1 MPRRPRTEPLSPRAA
16 ARLRTPRGGWVPSV
30 RELGPAGHGP
40 PARELG
46 PASHG
51 PRPQDPSDGV
61 GGEGPPWA
69 RAGPHR
75 PEDDVEVGSDREGDV
90 DLPGDH
96 DDGFDA
102 SPRRGPAR
110 WFRLPVAFVGARW
123 EPSGRAVLGLA
134 LAVAVA
140 VLLFG
145 LRVGWA
151 SSEGT
156 VLAPGGGS
164 RAGPSGL
171 SAGSVPVGADAG
183 SAAGAGASPT
193 GVPSPSGAPGTA
205 GGVVVHVVGQVRR
218 PGLQRLPPGSR
229 VADAVEAAGG
239 ATSRAD
245 LARVN
250 LARVLVDGEQVL
262 VPAPGDPDPPG
273 AAAAGGSAGVPS
285 GGGKVSINTADLAGL
300 DTLPGVGPVLAQRIL
315 DWRSAHG
322 RFTSVD
328 ELGEVSGIGEK
339 VLENLRPLV
348 TL

>member
-1 MPRRPRTEPLSPRAA
+1 MSRRPRHEPLSPRAL
-16 ARLRTPRGGWVPSV
+16 ARLGAPRDGYVPSLRELEPSGGLDGDGPGSTSSTRTLSRADDGGETARPRRTPT
-30 RELGPAGHGP
+30 
-40 PARELG
+40 
-46 PASHG
+46 
-51 PRPQDPSDGV
+51 
-61 GGEGPPWA
+61 
-69 RAGPHR
+69 
-75 PEDDVEVGSDREGDV
+75 
-90 DLPGDH
+90 
-96 DDGFDA
+96 
-102 SPRRGPAR
+102 R
-110 WFRLPVAFVGARW
+110 WFRVPAAFVGARW

-151 SSEGT
+151 STEGT

-164 RAGPSGL
+164 RAGPAGL
-171 SAGSVPVGADAG
+171 SAGSVPVGTG
-183 SAAGAGASPT
+183 PGATTGA
-193 GVPSPSGAPGTA
+193 GVPSSSPVASPGASGVT

-229 VADAVEAAGG
+229 VADAVDAAGG
-239 ATSRAD
+239 ATGRAD

-250 LARVLVDGEQVL
+250 LARVLVDGEQVV
-262 VPAPGDPDPPG
+262 VPAPGVPDPPG
-273 AAAAGGSAGVPS
+273 VPAPGTATRPPGS
-285 GGGKVSINTADLAGL
+285 GGGGTVSLNTADLAGL

-315 DWRSAHG
+315 DWRSEHG

-339 VLENLRPLV
+339 LLEQLRPRV